1 MSELV
6 ERLDTL
12 DSYPCRCGDPAS
24 IVCPYCD
31 QKALIR
37 RGIEEL
43 ERMLRDTLDAVQ
55 RADFAEM
62 ERVARKARAVLEKK
76 GLESESARQS
86 GGADER

>member
-1 MSELV
+1 
-6 ERLDTL
+6 
-12 DSYPCRCGDPAS
+12 
-24 IVCPYCD
+24 
-31 QKALIR
+31 
-37 RGIEEL
+37 
-43 ERMLRDTLDAVQ
+43 MLRDTLDAVQ